1 MIATDIARA
10 GPGQSLDGAVEYLLY
25 RVIQRLEQQSHG
37 NETLLKQVEQIAA
50 DITGNLPDLY
60 LNGKFIYEDRLDE
73 PGLRSAFLDRFGC
86 TPHGF
91 ALQAK
96 VDLAKLLLRETDL
109 PLVDI
114 AMTPG
119 FRDQSHFNRVF
130 KTATLMTPRGFVCA
144 WLTCKSDGPFNQRPA
159 AFNIFPSLAPRL
171 PFRAGAL
178 PVHDRKE

>member
-1 MIATDIARA
+1 M
-10 GPGQSLDGAVEYLLY
+10 DGAVEYLLY

-96 VDLAKLLLRETDL
+96 VDFGQ
-109 PLVDI
+109 VI
-114 AMTPG
+114 AAGNRSAPGRYRDDAGVPRSKPFQPGLQDRDPDDAQG
-119 FRDQSHFNRVF
+119 FRLRMADVQ
-130 KTATLMTPRGFVCA
+130 
-144 WLTCKSDGPFNQRPA
+144 
-159 AFNIFPSLAPRL
+159 I
-171 PFRAGAL
+171 
-178 PVHDRKE
+178 